1 MLPAHLLD
9 SKKTSMQNLIKTS
22 VKLIIT
28 LVFAA
33 VMAISNFALAQK
45 SNTPLRNV
53 QWKSEPPSVFGIKLG
68 ETLLAGAVP
77 SCGGIKEKDVDPEIT
92 VCAMYRPSSSGV
104 SIAGF
109 PISEFQSGN
118 ILLRDD
124 IATSISIEARHADY
138 GSVKR
143 LLVERY
149 GKPTKSTNQ
158 VMQNNLGASF
168 SSEKHIW
175 LGKNITL
182 MLDER
187 AGRVDQTSVFFSHV
201 KSAEKYQQEAEK
213 KRKADAVK
221 M

>member
-1 MLPAHLLD
+1 M
-9 SKKTSMQNLIKTS
+9 
-22 VKLIIT
+22 KLMMT

-33 VMAISNFALAQK
+33 LMAASNFALAQK
-45 SNTPLRNV
+45 SNKPLRNV
-53 QWKSEPPSVFGIKLG
+53 QWKSEPSSVFGIKLG
-68 ETLLAGAVP
+68 ETLLGDAVP
-77 SCGGIKEKDVDPEIT
+77 PCGGIKGKDVDPEIT
-92 VCAMYRPSSSGV
+92 VCAMYRPSSSGF

-118 ILLRDD
+118 VLLRDD
-124 IATSISIEARHADY
+124 IATSISIEARHTDY

-149 GKPTKSTNQ
+149 GEPTVSTNQ
-158 VMQNNLGASF
+158 VIKNNLGASF
-168 SSEKHIW
+168 SSEKHVW

-187 AGRVDQTSVFFSHV
+187 AGRVDQTSVFFSHL

-213 KRKADAVK
+213 KRKADAAR